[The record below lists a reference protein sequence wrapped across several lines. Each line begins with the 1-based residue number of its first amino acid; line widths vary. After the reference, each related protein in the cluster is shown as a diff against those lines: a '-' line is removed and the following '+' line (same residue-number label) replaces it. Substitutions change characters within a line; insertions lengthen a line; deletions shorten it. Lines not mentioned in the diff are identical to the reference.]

1 MKEIKFRS
9 AHYTNIDNKFQGFS
23 YWGKLDLQNNPS
35 DDCFTGLTSR
45 TGTYRKC
52 DEQYTGLKDKNGVEI
67 WQGDVVKFMIE
78 DWSFTDGWEKDDP
91 RWNDDNDPRWNN
103 TKEVSRDVVVMN
115 RFPVFWLKNEE
126 FGYEGGDLL
135 SPKDCEVI
143 GNIHENPELL

>member
-1 MKEIKFRS
+1 MRELKFKVWDS
-9 AHYTNIDNKFQGFS
+9 KKQEWITDFKMYPS
-23 YWGKLDLQNNPS
+23 GKLVGINHAYKNIHIM
-35 DDCFTGLTSR
+35 
-45 TGTYRKC
+45 
-52 DEQYTGLKDKNGVEI
+52 QYTGIKDKNGVEI
-67 WQGDVVKFMIE
+67 WQGDVVKFMTE

-126 FGYEGGDLL
+126 FGYEGEDLL
-135 SPKDCEVI
+135 NPKDCEVI